1 MSENVPI
8 QALIP
13 VMEEAFRRGKSFR
26 LPIRGTSMLPL
37 LVEGRDAVI
46 LEKPTGPLTAGD
58 IPLYRR
64 SDGTYV
70 LHRVVAVEGSAY
82 VLCGDN
88 QTVPEHGITDAAV
101 CAVVTAIERDGKRVE
116 LTDPDYRR
124 YCRKM
129 LRDPSRRYLFR
140 RLRYDVSRFFKPN

>member
-1 MSENVPI
+1 MAENVPI
-8 QALIP
+8 QALVP

-46 LEKPTGPLTAGD
+46 LEKPAGPLAAGD

-64 SDGTYV
+64 ADGSYV
-70 LHRVVAVEGSAY
+70 LHRIVSVEGDGY

-88 QTVPEHGITDAAV
+88 QIAPEHGITDDAV

-124 YCRKM
+124 YCQKM
-129 LRDPSRRYLFR
+129 LRDPTKRYFFR
-140 RLRYDVSRFFKPN
+140 RLRGSVARLIKPN

>member
-1 MSENVPI
+1 MTENVPI
-8 QALIP
+8 EALIP

-46 LEKPTGPLTAGD
+46 LAKPSGALAAGD

-88 QTVPEHGITDAAV
+88 QTAPEHGVTDADV
-101 CAVVTAIERDGKRVE
+101 CAVVTAIERDGKPVE
-116 LTDPDYRR
+116 LTDPAYCR

-129 LRDPSRRYLFR
+129 LRDPTKRYFFR
-140 RLRYDVSRFFKPN
+140 RLRGSIAKVLRPN

>member
-1 MSENVPI
+1 MAENVPI
-8 QALIP
+8 QALVP

-46 LEKPTGPLTAGD
+46 LEKPAGPLAAGD

-64 SDGTYV
+64 ADGSYV
-70 LHRVVAVEGSAY
+70 LHRIVAVEGDGY

-88 QTVPEHGITDAAV
+88 QSEPERGITDDAV
-101 CAVVTAIERDGKRVE
+101 CAVVTAIERDGRPIE

-124 YCRKM
+124 YCEKM
-129 LRDPSRRYLFR
+129 LGDPTKRYFFR
-140 RLRYDVSRFFKPN
+140 RLRGSVRKRLHLN